1 MFCRAGN
8 TGYFAGMPEFS
19 RPATL
24 KIIYVNLACA
34 LLIVGLAAVSVVRK
48 AHALDELIVRVSRE
62 NGMDPRLV
70 SAVIWKESR
79 FNPQAKG
86 KAGEVGLMQVMPVTG
101 LEWAGTHGVEGF
113 TPERLFDPE
122 TNLRAGV
129 WYLRKAVEEWS
140 TKDNPL
146 PYALA
151 QYNAGRRNVLK
162 WDEAAKSDEDRF
174 MENITFEGTFRYISD
189 IVDRFRD

>member
-8 TGYFAGMPEFS
+8 PGYFDGMPEFS

-62 NGMDPRLV
+62 SGMDPRLV

-79 FNPQAKG
+79 FNPRAKG
-86 KAGEVGLMQVMPVTG
+86 KAGEIGLMQVMPVTG
-101 LEWAGTHGVEGF
+101 MEWAGTHGVEGF
-113 TPERLFDPE
+113 KPDHLFDPE
-122 TNLRAGV
+122 TNVKAGA
-129 WYLRKAVEEWS
+129 WYLRKALDEWS
-140 TKDNPL
+140 TKDNTL

-151 QYNAGRRNVLK
+151 QYNAGRLNVLK

>member
-1 MFCRAGN
+1 
-8 TGYFAGMPEFS
+8 MPEFS
-19 RPATL
+19 RSATL

-48 AHALDELIVRVSRE
+48 AHALDELIVRVSRA

-101 LEWAGTHGVEGF
+101 MEWAGTQGVEGF

-129 WYLRKAVEEWS
+129 WYLRKAVDEWS

>member
-1 MFCRAGN
+1 
-8 TGYFAGMPEFS
+8 MPEFS

-34 LLIVGLAAVSVVRK
+34 LLIVGLAAVSLVRR
-48 AHALDELIVRVSRE
+48 AHSLDEMIVRVSRE
-62 NGMDPRLV
+62 HGMDPRLV

-79 FNPQAKG
+79 FDRTAQG
-86 KAGEVGLMQVMPVTG
+86 KAGEIGLMQVMPATAM
-101 LEWAGTHGVEGF
+101 EWAGSRGRTGF
-113 TPERLFDPE
+113 TPEHLFDPE
-122 TNLRAGV
+122 TNLQAGV
-129 WYLRKAVEEWS
+129 WYLRKALDEWS

-162 WDEAAKSDEDRF
+162 WDEAVKSDEALFIR
-174 MENITFEGTFRYISD
+174 NIPFPGTARYVND
-189 IVDRFRD
+189 IIARYRM